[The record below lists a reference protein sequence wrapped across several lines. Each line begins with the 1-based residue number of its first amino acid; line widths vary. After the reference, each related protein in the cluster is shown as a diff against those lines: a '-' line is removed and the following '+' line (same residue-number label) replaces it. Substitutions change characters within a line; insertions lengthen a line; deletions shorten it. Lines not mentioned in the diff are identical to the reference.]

1 MAAIDDR
8 TQALRESLTAFKAVI
23 AHEEDYL
30 IPSAERSA
38 SLLLL
43 LKALYDSSSSS
54 SLRPYGPLTSLV
66 VEGQDEETI
75 WEEVQTRLRP
85 LLNFCERK
93 TRRLLQRATPPPPP
107 PATTTSGLDESE
119 EEEEEEVEEEEDEE
133 EKTSQDALSE
143 EEEEETP
150 SVEEEEMEQEEEEQ
164 EEEEEE
170 GYGSAED
177 ERMEAWLDDFEALEE
192 RHRRKAERREKRLLP
207 NAEPRDDYNEEDDDE
222 EDDLSFVQHAMYD
235 SEMEEEEEEEKG
247 QQEEEEEEIRY
258 EDFFVNDKTKSMKK
272 NKQQQQKQK
281 KQQHYQEDD
290 DDEQEEEE
298 EGSEEEE
305 EEEESASESEEEEAE
320 EFERELMAGKSWEL
334 RGEVRASDRPE
345 NSLLTIV
352 ADVDRASKPAPI
364 ITQDY
369 TNSLED
375 LITRRIQSET
385 FDDPQ
390 PRSQPSTSIVDDLEG
405 KVGGGAGGGG
415 EDLSQEKDKK
425 GLGDLYAEDYA
436 RQVLKEDSETSPQV
450 TAARL
455 EVLELFNKLSRTLDR
470 LSHFYYTP
478 KPVSVEVNA
487 QVLANQRLLPALQME
502 DSAQGSAMINLQTS
516 PTALAYAP
524 EEIVD
529 RPRNKIALLKMTAE
543 EMDTPEV
550 KQRRRRALKTMIR
563 KQNKQNEAEKKRNQS
578 ADYLNKMLNDELRRD
593 KRVTLAG
600 EANGKKRGRG
610 GGGGEVAGAVTD
622 SRSHNKSAA
631 FFGKLQAETEE
642 VVRKKMKNSRV
653 EGGGGGGEEVAA
665 GRQSRS
671 AAFKL

>member
-75 WEEVQTRLRP
+75 WEE
-85 LLNFCERK
+85 
-93 TRRLLQRATPPPPP
+93 
-107 PATTTSGLDESE
+107 
-119 EEEEEEVEEEEDEE
+119 
-133 EKTSQDALSE
+133 DALSEE

-222 EDDLSFVQHAMYD
+222 EDDLSFV
-235 SEMEEEEEEEKG
+235 K
-247 QQEEEEEEIRY
+247 
-258 EDFFVNDKTKSMKK
+258 
-272 NKQQQQKQK
+272 
-281 KQQHYQEDD
+281 
-290 DDEQEEEE
+290 
-298 EGSEEEE
+298 
-305 EEEESASESEEEEAE
+305 